1 MKKVNMHN
9 LGTSTITKDDILL
22 KTVGGLLTPTDGGSK
37 AGGGAFPLKP
47 ADLPGPK
54 ATPYYGDAYQ
64 YRIAGRNYATN

>member
-1 MKKVNMHN
+1 MTN

-22 KTVGGLLTPTDGGSK
+22 KTVGGLLTPTDGGSN

-54 ATPYYGDAYQ
+54 AIPYYGDAYQ